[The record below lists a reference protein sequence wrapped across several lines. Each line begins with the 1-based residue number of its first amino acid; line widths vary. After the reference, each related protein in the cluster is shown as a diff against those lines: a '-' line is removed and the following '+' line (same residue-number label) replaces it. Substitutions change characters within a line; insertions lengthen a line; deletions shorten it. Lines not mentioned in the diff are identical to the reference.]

1 MKEVIRGES
10 GLDSDQTQ
18 AVELKKKSER
28 KRFIPFLFEDAPIE
42 PIQNRA
48 VGAIP
53 CGKLK
58 LHELPLRE

>member
-1 MKEVIRGES
+1 MIRGQS

-28 KRFIPFLFEDAPIE
+28 KRLIPFLFEDAAIE
-42 PIQNRA
+42 LTQNRA

-53 CGKLK
+53 CGQLK
-58 LHELPLRE
+58 LDE